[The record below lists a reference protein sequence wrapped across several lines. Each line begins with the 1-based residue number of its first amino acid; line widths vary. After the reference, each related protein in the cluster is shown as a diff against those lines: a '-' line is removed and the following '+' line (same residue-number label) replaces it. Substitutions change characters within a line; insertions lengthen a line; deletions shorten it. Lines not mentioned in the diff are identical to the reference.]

1 MYVYIMNI
9 VKNNFILFCVMFVTA
24 LFLNPMNILAY
35 RLDDLYV
42 SVTLIYAS
50 LYMASTML
58 WSHQIVHYLQMGHFN
73 KQVFLFGVGM
83 SLFFIYLMKNQVGI
97 NYKQWIR
104 RMIPHHS
111 TALTSTNKLIE
122 NSKAAKGGA
131 IYRLAKD
138 IIYNQEREIAFMK
151 HML

>member
-1 MYVYIMNI
+1 MNI

-35 RLDDLYV
+35 RLDDLYL

-58 WSHQIVHYLQMGHFN
+58 WSHQIVHYLQMGYFN

-122 NSKAAKGGA
+122 NSKAAQGGA

>member
-1 MYVYIMNI
+1 MNI

-42 SVTLIYAS
+42 SVTLIYS
-50 LYMASTML
+50 CLYMASTML

-122 NSKAAKGGA
+122 NSKAAQGGA

>member
-1 MYVYIMNI
+1 MNI
-9 VKNNFILFCVMFVTA
+9 VKNNFILFCVMFVCA
-24 LFLNPMNILAY
+24 LFFNPMNILAY

-50 LYMASTML
+50 LYMASNMI

-73 KQVFLFGVGM
+73 KQIFLFGIGM
-83 SLFFIYLMKNQVGI
+83 SLFFVYLMKNQVGI
-97 NYKQWIR
+97 GYKQWIR

-111 TALTSTNKLIE
+111 TALTSTNKLLE
-122 NSKAAKGGA
+122 NSQAASGGTV
-131 IYRLAKD
+131 YRLAKD
-138 IIYNQEREIAFMK
+138 IVYNQEREIAFMK